1 MKTHIKRWLL
11 CCLLFLLSAACEDME
26 DLTPVEILSNGGKVW
41 RVVVLQREG
50 GTPVAP
56 QALANLQ
63 VVFNSKGVNPTTY
76 EMRGFGRMG
85 ILTDG
90 DKPNFFSST
99 NSGNWEVRPGRRLV
113 FDPQSPQPSEVE
125 LVGEIRSISN
135 TVRLRWQVPEELDK
149 NIPVYEMTLQ
159 KTE

>member
-1 MKTHIKRWLL
+1 MKTHIKRWLP
-11 CCLLFLLSAACEDME
+11 CCLLLLLAACDDME
-26 DLTPVEILSNGGKVW
+26 ELTPVEILSNGGKVW
-41 RVVVLQREG
+41 RVVALQREG

-63 VVFNSKGVNPTTY
+63 VVFNSNGPNPTTY
-76 EMRGFGRMG
+76 EMRGFGRTG

-113 FDPQSPQPSEVE
+113 FDPQSPQASEVE
-125 LVGEIRSISN
+125 LLGEIRSSADAI
-135 TVRLRWQVPEELDK
+135 RLRWQVPEELDK
-149 NIPVYEMTLQ
+149 NIPVYQMTLQ
-159 KTE
+159 KTQ

>member
-11 CCLLFLLSAACEDME
+11 CCLIPLLAGCDDIEG
-26 DLTPVEILSNGGKVW
+26 LTPVEILSNSGRVW
-41 RVVVLQREG
+41 RVTALQREG
-50 GTPVAP
+50 GTSVSP

-63 VVFNSKGVNPTTY
+63 VVFNSNGPTPTTY
-76 EMRGFGRMG
+76 EMRGFGRAG

-90 DKPNFFSST
+90 DKPNFFSTT
-99 NSGNWEVRPGRRLV
+99 NSGSWEVRPGRRLV
-113 FDPQSPQPSEVE
+113 FDPQSTQPSEVE
-125 LVGEIRSISN
+125 LISEIRSAAS
-135 TVRLRWQVPEELDK
+135 TVRIRWQVPEELDK